1 MISLTYRG
9 SINLCVLCVSVV
21 PSTRSLGGMYLRIH
35 FTHQIQESRF
45 GLQVGG
51 KTGIY
56 LVTKGSTQA
65 NIKAAIEW
73 EFNQDKGG

>member
-1 MISLTYRG
+1 M
-9 SINLCVLCVSVV
+9 
-21 PSTRSLGGMYLRIH
+21 RIWV
-35 FTHQIQESRF
+35 TSW
-45 GLQVGG
+45 G

-65 NIKAAIEW
+65 NIKVAIEW